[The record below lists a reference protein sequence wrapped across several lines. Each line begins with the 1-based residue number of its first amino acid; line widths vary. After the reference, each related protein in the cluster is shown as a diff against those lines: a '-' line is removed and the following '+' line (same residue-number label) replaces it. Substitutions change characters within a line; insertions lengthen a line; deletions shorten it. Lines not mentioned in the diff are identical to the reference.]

1 MRWTGLFF
9 LLLLSIA
16 ASSALFGQEASFAE
30 IKVEDN
36 YVEIH
41 LKGSSQVKINS
52 FTLTGPDRIVVDLSH
67 VRGVLQEMPGKGKIR
82 KVRTSQFAPG
92 VARVVLDLDSPS
104 QYEIKEI
111 KAKTGLIVRVQL
123 ASRLQEIQLF
133 DADPLPT
140 LLIKADGE
148 LEPNI
153 FNLPSPERLVV
164 DLANASLAELVLPE
178 GLDPVVRVRASQ
190 FNPKTVRVVLDL
202 TMPLGCAVERQPSQ
216 IQIKLRCRI
225 EAFTWQQGKLR
236 VQTRGP
242 VPQLA
247 VRREG
252 KIWLEFPSTVG
263 ASLPRGPSGISLA
276 WEQADSGYLAIDC
289 PGKKVK
295 ITPSAGGIVLEFLPS
310 ALTGVTVVLDPGHG
324 GADPGAIGPNG
335 LREKDVNLAIAKAA
349 AVFLETAGA
358 KVLLTRQGDEYISL
372 ADRVAQCH
380 TSGAKIF
387 VSIHCNSFGDNSR
400 QGTETFYAAQ
410 NYASKLLAEAI
421 QNQILA
427 LRPTVDRG
435 VKPGNFYVLR
445 ENTTVAV
452 LTEVAFISNPEEETL
467 LADPEYQQKV
477 GRAVA
482 DGVEAFLEENQG

>member
-1 MRWTGLFF
+1 
-9 LLLLSIA
+9 
-16 ASSALFGQEASFAE
+16 
-30 IKVEDN
+30 
-36 YVEIH
+36 
-41 LKGSSQVKINS
+41 
-52 FTLTGPDRIVVDLSH
+52 
-67 VRGVLQEMPGKGKIR
+67 
-82 KVRTSQFAPG
+82 
-92 VARVVLDLDSPS
+92 
-104 QYEIKEI
+104 
-111 KAKTGLIVRVQL
+111 
-123 ASRLQEIQLF
+123 
-133 DADPLPT
+133 
-140 LLIKADGE
+140 
-148 LEPNI
+148 
-153 FNLPSPERLVV
+153 
-164 DLANASLAELVLPE
+164 
-178 GLDPVVRVRASQ
+178 
-190 FNPKTVRVVLDL
+190 
-202 TMPLGCAVERQPSQ
+202 MPLGCAVERQPGQ
-216 IQIKLRCRI
+216 IQIKLRYRI

-236 VQTRGP
+236 FQTRGH

-387 VSIHCNSFGDNSR
+387 VSIHCNSFGDNSK

-410 NYASKLLAEAI
+410 NSASKLLAQSI
-421 QNQILA
+421 QEQILS
-427 LRPTVDRG
+427 LRSTLDRG

-445 ENTTVAV
+445 ENTTIAV
-452 LTEVAFISNPEEETL
+452 LTEVAFINNLEEETL

-482 DGVEAFLEENQG
+482 DGVEAFLEKNQS